1 MDRLRIH
8 NGVRFLLIIL
18 MIVIG
23 AGSVIFTQ
31 RLVRALAAEERK
43 KTEIWAE
50 ATTYVARPELS
61 EEEVGFYLHVI
72 RSNTTI
78 PVVRTDAAGELLY
91 SNLDS
96 ARLSNPLA
104 LDRTLRRMAK
114 SNEPIRLSDNQ
125 GVYSYVYYNHSLP
138 LRMLMVYPYVYL
150 LLVLLF
156 ITVGFYALRA
166 AQRAEQNHVWVGLSK
181 ETAHQLGTPISS
193 LMALTELLREKVSD
207 LALIV
212 ELEKDLSRLQM
223 IADRFSKI
231 GSRPVLVPDAL
242 LPAIEN
248 TLSYMRKRSSG
259 RVTFSLHGPHALER
273 IPLNQPLF
281 GWVIENLCKNAIDAM
296 AGSGSITVQ
305 VADLPGK
312 VCVDVTDTGKGIAR
326 SLFETVFRPGYT
338 SKSRGWGLGLSLARR
353 IIESYHGGRI
363 FVLRSEIDK
372 GTTFRIEL
380 KKEATVV

>member
-8 NGVRFLLIIL
+8 NGIRFFLIFL
-18 MIVIG
+18 MITIG

-31 RLVRALAAEERK
+31 RLVRSLAAEERK

-50 ATTYVARPELS
+50 ATTYVGRPELS

-72 RSNTTI
+72 LSNTAI
-78 PVVRTDAAGELLY
+78 PVIRTDAAGNLLY

-96 ARLSNPLA
+96 ARLSSPLV
-104 LDRTLRRMAK
+104 LKRHLHRMVNA
-114 SNEPIRLSDNQ
+114 NDPIVLGDNQ
-125 GVYSYVYYNHSLP
+125 GVYSYVYYSHSLP
-138 LRMLMVYPYVYL
+138 LRMLMIYPYVYL

-156 ITVGFYALRA
+156 VTVGFYALRS

-193 LMALTELLREKVSD
+193 LMALTELLRDKVDD
-207 LALIV
+207 LSLIS
-212 ELEKDLSRLQM
+212 ELDKDLSRLRM

-231 GSRPVLVPDAL
+231 GSRPVLTPGDLVSAL
-242 LPAIEN
+242 ES

-259 RVTFSLHGPHALER
+259 RVSFTLHAPTGLNM

-296 AGSGSITVQ
+296 SGSGAIVVQ
-305 VADLPGK
+305 VIDQTDK
-312 VCVDVTDTGKGIAR
+312 VCIDFSDSGKGIPR
-326 SLFETVFRPGYT
+326 KLFEMVFRPGYT
-338 SKSRGWGLGLSLARR
+338 SKSRGWGLGLSLSRR
-353 IIESYHGGRI
+353 IVESYHGGRI

-372 GTTFRIEL
+372 GTTFRLEL
-380 KKEATVV
+380 NKRSTTV

>member
-8 NGVRFLLIIL
+8 TGIRFLLIIL
-18 MIVIG
+18 MLVIG

-31 RLVRALAAEERK
+31 RLVRSLAAEERK

-72 RSNTTI
+72 RSNTAI
-78 PVVRTDAAGELLY
+78 PVIRTDAEGELLY

-96 ARLSNPLA
+96 ARLSNRQA

-114 SNEPIRLSDNQ
+114 SNEPIRLRDNQ

-138 LRMLMVYPYVYL
+138 LRMLMVYPYIYL

-156 ITVGFYALRA
+156 VTVGFYALRA

-207 LALIV
+207 LALV
-212 ELEKDLSRLQM
+212 AELEKDLGRLQM

-231 GSRPVLVPDAL
+231 GSRPVLTPDEL
-242 LPAIEN
+242 MPAIEN

-259 RVTFSLHGPHALER
+259 RVTFSLHGPTSLEM

-296 AGSGSITVQ
+296 AGSGTITVQ
-305 VADLPGK
+305 VSDLPSK
-312 VCVDVTDTGKGIAR
+312 VCIDVTDTGKGIAR

-338 SKSRGWGLGLSLARR
+338 SKSRGWGLGLSLAKR

-380 KKEATVV
+380 KKQSTVV